1 MRCLVLSDIHSN
13 LAAFEAVLEDAG
25 PVEQVWCLGDVVGY
39 GPDPNDCV
47 ELLRSLPH
55 VCIAGNHD
63 WGTLGLLDLR
73 DFNHEARVA
82 NEWNRKQLTRENLA
96 YLETLPETVV
106 EGDFTL
112 AHGSP
117 CHPIWEYILYA
128 STARAGF
135 ECFSTK
141 YCFVGHTHTPVI
153 FGLDQDDGQDVC
165 EPRLPPEGP
174 VKLGPERLIINPG
187 SVGQPRDG
195 DRRAS
200 YVALDRDALT
210 IEYRRVEY
218 DVKRTQDA
226 MQRYGLPERQAAR
239 LSYGW

>member
-73 DFNHEARVA
+73 DFNHEARAA

-96 YLETLPETVV
+96 YLETLPETIV
-106 EGDFTL
+106 EGEFTL

-117 CHPIWEYILYA
+117 CHPIWEYVLYA
-128 STARAGF
+128 STALAAFG
-135 ECFSTK
+135 CFDTP

-153 FGLDQDDGQDVC
+153 FGLNQEEGQDFC

-174 VKLGPERLIINPG
+174 TKLGQERLIINPG

-200 YVALDRDALT
+200 YVVLDRDAQM
-210 IEYRRVEY
+210 IEYRRVDY